1 MIKLATFAFL
11 LVSLAVAS
19 EASASTSPLAIGLFP
34 PIQVPSSDSEVTGLR
49 LSLLVGKHSGVSGID
64 FGLLGN
70 ITEKKFEGL
79 AVSGLFNHNSGVT
92 NIIIL
97 QAAGIANINAAKTN
111 VYGFQVAL
119 VNINRQPT
127 ETEHSK
133 GFAVASGLSHGSD
146 VGWEYGA
153 VYGMQ
158 LGIYNS
164 AAEVYGFQIGL
175 INSTN
180 KLHGIQI
187 GLINFNKGG
196 PFEVCPVFNVG
207 F

>member
-11 LVSLAVAS
+11 LLSFVVAS
-19 EASASTSPLAIGLFP
+19 EASASASPLAIGLFP

-49 LSLLVGKHSGVSGID
+49 LSLLVGKHSGAYGFD
-64 FGLLGN
+64 FGLIGN
-70 ITEKKFEGL
+70 ITDDNFKGL

-92 NIIIL
+92 KIIGL
-97 QAAGIANINAAKTN
+97 QAAGIANVNAAKTN
-111 VYGFQVAL
+111 VYGFQIAL
-119 VNINRQPT
+119 VNINRQPAA
-127 ETEHSK
+127 TEHSK
-133 GFAVASGLSHGSD
+133 GFAVSSNLSNGSD
-146 VGWEYGA
+146 AGWEYGA